1 MHGPLRCFPY
11 LLLAGWQ
18 CRSTTW
24 NAAARA
30 EADPPHAQERGGGIS
45 ARASGVRKRPAT
57 ASAKPKASPK
67 LGAKAA
73 ANKEKPKEGQKGKGK
88 GKGKNAKDKKK
99 GANKD
104 VNKNGGKQDGKKKD
118 GKGDPSPMKAEM
130 DKFISKARASG
141 ASYFE
146 ALCQWKN
153 SDELWAI
160 YCTLSEAEIK
170 RRRY

>member
-1 MHGPLRCFPY
+1 MPQHEQKPIPPMRK
-11 LLLAGWQ
+11 
-18 CRSTTW
+18 RE
-24 NAAARA
+24 AAEFRRL
-30 EADPPHAQERGGGIS
+30 EGK

-67 LGAKAA
+67 PGAKAA

-104 VNKNGGKQDGKKKD
+104 VNKNGGKQVGKKKD

-141 ASYFE
+141 ASYSE
-146 ALCQWKN
+146 ALSQWKN
-153 SDELWAI
+153 SDERWAI